1 MFIKIISELSMYAFI
16 LEMVLEQ
23 EGWDAS
29 QIEKL
34 RKHFC
39 PNNHG
44 LIEVGYSTI
53 YDEIKKDIYEKLE
66 ELETEESTE
75 A

>member
-53 YDEIKKDIYEKLE
+53 YDEIKKRIDGKLE
-66 ELETEESTE
+66 ELEAEESTE